1 MKKALIVVDYQKDF
15 VDGALGFEKAV
26 QLEQAICQKIE
37 QAREQGEE
45 ILFTFDTHGEDYL
58 QTQEGRNLPIEHCKK
73 GSYGWQL
80 YGKVEQLRCPEDRCF
95 DKPCFGSW
103 ELGEYAREQQ
113 FDVIEL
119 CGVVSNICVLSNAV
133 LLKAALPEAKLIVDA
148 RCTASND
155 DGMNEKALD
164 ILHQNGEPGAYVL
177 GEIVAG
183 EKGVELW

>member
-26 QLEQAICQKIE
+26 QLEQAICRKIE
-37 QAREQGEE
+37 QA
-45 ILFTFDTHGEDYL
+45 
-58 QTQEGRNLPIEHCKK
+58 
-73 GSYGWQL
+73 
-80 YGKVEQLRCPEDRCF
+80 
-95 DKPCFGSW
+95 W

-155 DGMNEKALD
+155 DEMNEKALD
-164 ILHQNGEPGAYVL
+164 ILQ
-177 GEIVAG
+177 
-183 EKGVELW
+183 GVQVEVQGR

>member
-26 QLEQAICQKIE
+26 QLEQAICRKIE

-45 ILFTFDTHGEDYL
+45 ILFTFDTHGDDYL

-73 GSYGWQL
+73 GSDGWQL

-133 LLKAALPEAKLIVDA
+133 LLKAALPEARLIVDA

-155 DGMNEKALD
+155 DGMNENKASRNCARRHSCCNKSRGK
-164 ILHQNGEPGAYVL
+164 IR
-177 GEIVAG
+177 
-183 EKGVELW
+183 

>member
-26 QLEQAICQKIE
+26 QLEQAICRKIE
-37 QAREQGEE
+37 QARDQGEE
-45 ILFTFDTHGEDYL
+45 ILFTFDTHGDDYL
-58 QTQEGRNLPIEHCKK
+58 QTQEGRDLPIEHCKK
-73 GSYGWQL
+73 GSDGWQL

-164 ILHQNGEPGAYVL
+164 ILQ
-177 GEIVAG
+177 
-183 EKGVELW
+183 GVQVEVQGR